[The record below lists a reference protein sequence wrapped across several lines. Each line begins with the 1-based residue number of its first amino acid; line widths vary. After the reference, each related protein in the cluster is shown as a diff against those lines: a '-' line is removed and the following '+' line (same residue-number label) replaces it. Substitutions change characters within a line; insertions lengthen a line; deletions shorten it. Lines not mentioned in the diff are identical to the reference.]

1 MADSPL
7 PRIGLT
13 TRFASHV
20 GLAPLAFWETK
31 GVTGARRPLPAGAVP
46 CVSAFADD
54 AVARAHP
61 DWVQVGPG
69 GVGAVRGAAP
79 YFDWAH
85 LCPSHPEVLALADAW
100 VEEAVQS
107 QAGAPHLALRLSDAG
122 FAREGFC
129 TCGRC
134 ADGAGRRGLDPEA
147 YRLHVTAEAIDR
159 WRRRLGPDGRLFLT
173 LYPDPYPGHLERRF
187 GLDPDRLRPWV
198 DAFVVPLY
206 DLAYATT
213 HWLETL
219 AQGFADRL
227 AGHPWY
233 AELYALGVEPARLE
247 RAARVALAYAYGV
260 VLAYGRDRG
269 EVAALLERLAR
280 T

>member
-1 MADSPL
+1 VADAAL
-7 PRIGLT
+7 PRLGLT
-13 TRFASHV
+13 TRFVSHV

-31 GVTGARRPLPAGAVP
+31 AVAGARRPLPAGAVP
-46 CVSAFADD
+46 SVSAFADD

-69 GVGAVRGAAP
+69 GVRAVRGAAP

-85 LCPSHPEVLALADAW
+85 LCPSRPEVVALADAW
-100 VEEAVQS
+100 VEEAVRS
-107 QAGAPHLALRLSDAG
+107 QAGAARPALRLSDVG
-122 FAREGFC
+122 FAREGYC
-129 TCGRC
+129 ACGRC
-134 ADGAGRRGLDPEA
+134 AEEARRRGLDREA
-147 YRLHVTAEAIDR
+147 YRRAVAAEAIER

-187 GLDPDRLRPWV
+187 GLDPDRLRPSA

-227 AGHPWY
+227 GGHPWY

-247 RAARVALAYAYGV
+247 RAARVALAYAHGV
-260 VLAYGRDRG
+260 LFAYGRDGG
-269 EVAALLERLAR
+269 EVAALVERLAGA
-280 T
+280 